1 MSLGGE
7 DSSNSANSSDDALG
21 EMIDEAYS
29 DGILT
34 VCAAGNSTSEQ
45 SVPYAD
51 YPGDRDTCL
60 SVMNLAESIGWST
73 TNDAVS
79 LSSSSNYNVSGST
92 AKDICAPGSDIY
104 STLSNGS
111 YGEMSGTSM
120 ASPLVAGIAALVFAK
135 DESLTPQEVMDLL
148 EGTATDL
155 GTSGWDETYGYG
167 EVNAAAAVEDVSATI
182 SGSRSVKVGNTAQY
196 TVASGLEN
204 SSELSWTWTTSDSSI
219 ATISS
224 SGLLDAQSS
233 GVVTINVTCTT
244 DSSIKASFTV
254 IVTGTTLAGDD
265 EVCVGDQAS
274 YTASPT
280 TLSWT
285 YTSSDT
291 NIATVASAS
300 GLLTAKNIGTVTI
313 TATCNS
319 DSSIKITKQ
328 VSVSAKSID
337 TAKVSVADQT
347 YTGSALTP
355 TVTVSLEGK
364 TLTQDVDYSVSYSNN
379 TDIGTATVTII
390 GKSNYSG
397 TIQASFSIK
406 ASSISMYRLYNPN
419 SGEHFYT
426 SSASEKTT
434 LVSAGWHY
442 EGIGWTAPSVSSTP
456 VYRLYNPNAGDHFY
470 TSDASERDHLVSVGW
485 NYEGIGLM
493 WPNCLDTI

>member
-1 MSLGGE
+1 
-7 DSSNSANSSDDALG
+7 
-21 EMIDEAYS
+21 
-29 DGILT
+29 
-34 VCAAGNSTSEQ
+34 
-45 SVPYAD
+45 
-51 YPGDRDTCL
+51 
-60 SVMNLAESIGWST
+60 
-73 TNDAVS
+73 
-79 LSSSSNYNVSGST
+79 
-92 AKDICAPGSDIY
+92 
-104 STLSNGS
+104 
-111 YGEMSGTSM
+111 
-120 ASPLVAGIAALVFAK
+120 
-135 DESLTPQEVMDLL
+135 
-148 EGTATDL
+148 
-155 GTSGWDETYGYG
+155 
-167 EVNAAAAVEDVSATI
+167 
-182 SGSRSVKVGNTAQY
+182 
-196 TVASGLEN
+196 
-204 SSELSWTWTTSDSSI
+204 
-219 ATISS
+219 
-224 SGLLDAQSS
+224 
-233 GVVTINVTCTT
+233 
-244 DSSIKASFTV
+244 
-254 IVTGTTLAGDD
+254 
-265 EVCVGDQAS
+265 
-274 YTASPT
+274 
-280 TLSWT
+280 
-285 YTSSDT
+285 
-291 NIATVASAS
+291 
-300 GLLTAKNIGTVTI
+300 VTI

-485 NYEGIGLM
+485 NYEGIGWQSADSSGVPLYRQYN
-493 WPNCLDTI
+493 PNAIAGSHNYTTDKSESDKLVSLGWHYEGIAWYGVSSSE